1 MAARPLIA
9 ESVEPADSLP
19 LFSYAFQPIV
29 STRQRTIYAYE
40 ALVRGPAGEGAGS
53 VLAGLD
59 SERLNVLDRVGRPLA
74 LAQAARL
81 GLPCLLNLNCQPHS
95 LADQPQDMAPTL
107 AAARAHGIALERLV
121 FEATED
127 QAIRDHDA
135 FAETVNGY
143 RALGIKI
150 AIDDFGA
157 GYSGLNL
164 LAHFQPD
171 IVKLDMD
178 LVRGIASHGPR
189 QAIVNA
195 IVNVCF
201 DLGIEVIAEGIE
213 ALEEYRWLSGVGVEL
228 FQGYLFGRPGF
239 EALPGASFPEDAAA
253 P

>member
-1 MAARPLIA
+1 MAARPLTDA
-9 ESVEPADSLP
+9 TVLAGSLP
-19 LFSYAFQPIV
+19 AFSYAFQPIV
-29 STRQRTIYAYE
+29 STRERMIYAYE
-40 ALVRGPAGEGAGS
+40 ALVRGPTGEGAGS
-53 VLAGLD
+53 VLEGLD
-59 SERLNVLDRVGRPLA
+59 PERVNVLDRVGRPLA
-74 LAQAARL
+74 IALAARL

-107 AAARAHGIALERLV
+107 AAAHAHGIALERLV

-171 IVKLDMD
+171 IVKLDLN

-189 QAIVNA
+189 QAIVQA
-195 IVNVCF
+195 IVNACF
-201 DLGIEVIAEGIE
+201 DLGIDVIAEGVE
-213 ALEEYRWLSGVGVEL
+213 AIEEYRWLAGLGVEL

-239 EALPGASFPEDAAA
+239 ESLPGAILPDGSATP
-253 P
+253 

>member
-1 MAARPLIA
+1 MAARPLIEGTVLA
-9 ESVEPADSLP
+9 GGLPA
-19 LFSYAFQPIV
+19 FSYAFQPIISA
-29 STRQRTIYAYE
+29 STRTIHAYE

-59 SERLNVLDRVGRPLA
+59 ADRVNVLDRVGRPLA
-74 LAQAARL
+74 IAQAARL
-81 GLPCLLNLNCQPHS
+81 GLPCLLHLNCQPHS

-135 FAETVNGY
+135 FAKTVNGY

-171 IVKLDMD
+171 IVKLDLD

-189 QAIVNA
+189 QAIVQA
-195 IVNVCF
+195 IVNACF

-213 ALEEYRWLSGVGVEL
+213 GIEEYRWLTGVGVEL

-239 EALPGASFPEDAAA
+239 ESLPGASFPGEAAT